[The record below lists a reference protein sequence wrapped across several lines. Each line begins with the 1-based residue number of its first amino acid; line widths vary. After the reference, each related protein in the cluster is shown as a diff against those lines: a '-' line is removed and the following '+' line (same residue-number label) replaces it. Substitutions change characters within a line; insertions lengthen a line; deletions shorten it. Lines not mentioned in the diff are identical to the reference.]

1 MLGLCVTQKRFL
13 QQLLDEGCW
22 NRAQSSFA
30 RRAVHTLTCV
40 TAYVGYA
47 RDSAHESVDF
57 RLSTFVCRQTRH
69 LWVNIPA
76 QWRSGASK
84 AACAHVGLHA
94 LAQCARRLW
103 TGAALSYG
111 ADSEAGSGE
120 EDQSSVP
127 FGLSAHQMGLQHG
140 EYSDSDSD

>member
-22 NRAQSSFA
+22 NQAQGSFA

-127 FGLSAHQMGLQHG
+127 FGLSAQRMGYS
-140 EYSDSDSD
+140 ESDSD